1 MAVTAV
7 ATSMAGA
14 INYTFITDTSAD
26 FASVANSTYF
36 YNKADKLVRFKDST
50 GAVLEIFSA
59 SGGASGIFGIANT
72 SGVYT
77 YYATLTLAMAA
88 AVSGNT
94 IEMFTDVIE
103 TGAVKITLKDGVNI
117 NGNGHTYTLNNTGTI
132 QAFETPASVNTS
144 CNVINLFVIRKGNT
158 GTGLSEGLVF
168 YFGGSSTGTINFTGS
183 VFTNL
188 GTGSA
193 VYTAG
198 TVEINKLIAYASS
211 DRATIMI
218 ESNATF
224 NNCTA
229 YATGGGVAI
238 QCQNG
243 GKLQNC
249 IGNANTGT
257 GIVGLAGHQNNC
269 IGTSVSNAG
278 FTAYVSATN
287 CIGRSTSGHGFY
299 GGYVNN
305 FTNCTGISVSG
316 TGLELTS
323 GGINCTGISSSGNG
337 CRIQYATY
345 YNQTA
350 KSSSNYS
357 VFNTNG
363 TTQLYNSTIISE
375 WNNASG
381 TGLIGNG
388 AGNFPSVISNC
399 TFVLVNASAPYLANS
414 GANPVS
420 MRGNTYRGGAAF
432 GTNITQALTT
442 TEDNQ
447 GNIYL

>member
-1 MAVTAV
+1 MAVTV
-7 ATSMAGA
+7 AA
-14 INYTFITDTSAD
+14 IRNSNGITYTRITDTSAD
-26 FASVANSTYF
+26 FASIANSTYF
-36 YNKADKLVRFKDST
+36 YNKADGLIRFKDST

-144 CNVINLFVIRKGNT
+144 CNVINLFVIRKGST
-158 GTGLSEGLVF
+158 GTGLGEGLVF
-168 YFGGSSTGTINFTGS
+168 YFGGSSTGTINFAGS

-188 GTGSA
+188 GAGGA

-198 TVEINKLIAYASS
+198 TVEINNLISYASNGRS
-211 DRATIMI
+211 TILI

-224 NNCTA
+224 NNCIA
-229 YATGGGVAI
+229 YATGSGGAI

-249 IGNANTGT
+249 IGNANTGV
-257 GIVGLAGHQNNC
+257 GITGLAGYQNNC
-269 IGTSVSNAG
+269 IGTSVSNTG
-278 FTAYVSATN
+278 FAAYVSATN
-287 CIGRSTSGHGFY
+287 CIGRSVSGGGFT

-305 FTNCTGISVSG
+305 FVNCTGISVSG

-323 GGINCTGISSSGNG
+323 GGMNCTGISSSGNG

-345 YNQTA
+345 YNQTS

-357 VFNTNG
+357 IFNTNG
-363 TTQLYNSTIISE
+363 TTQLYDSTIIND
-375 WNNASG
+375 WNNAAG
-381 TGLIGNG
+381 YGLIGNG

-399 TFVLVNASAPYLANS
+399 TFVLANASAAYLYNS
-414 GANPVS
+414 GANPVA
-420 MRGNTYRGGAAF
+420 MRGNTYKGGAAF
-432 GTNITQALTT
+432 ATNITQGITN